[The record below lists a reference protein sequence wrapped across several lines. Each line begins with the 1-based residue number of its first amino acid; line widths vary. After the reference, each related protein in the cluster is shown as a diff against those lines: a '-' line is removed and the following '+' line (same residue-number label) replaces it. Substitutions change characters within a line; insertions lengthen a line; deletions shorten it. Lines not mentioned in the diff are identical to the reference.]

1 MTDPPAADRSGPAM
15 PCRAGG
21 TASGTAPGTGTE
33 PDPGARSGTRPGVG
47 TGGNR
52 RAGRGG
58 GGGLPSPR
66 EVVAYVGAL
75 GKPGVA
81 QVLAAARDRGRVA
94 VQPRCGVAEH
104 DRMRALLRSLEAEA
118 APDVLTLT
126 IDSHTRL
133 RRFEEAR
140 RLLATRPQEL
150 NGYPL
155 VAHGWRR
162 ARDLNEAVAAPLEV
176 RHGSPEPQRLFDVAV
191 AGGITSFE
199 GGGISYNLPYSKEVP
214 LAVSLAAWDRVDRRC
229 GELAELGLVVDRELF
244 GTLTAVLVPP
254 SISLAVSVL
263 EAVLA
268 ARAGVRCLSVAYPQG
283 GHLEQDVAALTAVP
297 VLAERYLPPGVAVHP
312 VLHEFMGVFP
322 RARRHAEDLILYG
335 ALVARLGGAS
345 KIITK
350 THQEAAGI
358 PDVRANI
365 EGVRLA
371 DRANSP
377 LLDFLSV
384 DEGRV
389 REERRWILAEVAE
402 IVGPVLEGR
411 AAGPGALA
419 GAIVEAF
426 ADGTLDIPFSAS
438 RFARSQIV
446 PRRDPEGAIRYLRA
460 GALPLSAE
468 SLRRHRDL
476 LAGPRGSLPSA
487 ASLPAILLADINYFP
502 SLFREE
508 PE

>member
-1 MTDPPAADRSGPAM
+1 MVR
-15 PCRAGG
+15 
-21 TASGTAPGTGTE
+21 
-33 PDPGARSGTRPGVG
+33 TRPRLMTGPPSAGHSGVAG
-47 TGGNR
+47 PGRSTGSG
-52 RAGRGG
+52 AA
-58 GGGLPSPR
+58 LPSLR
-66 EVVAYVGAL
+66 ESVAYVAAL

-81 QVLAAARDRGRVA
+81 QVLAAARNRGRVA
-94 VQPRCGVAEH
+94 VQPRCGVARH
-104 DRMRALLRSLEAEA
+104 DGMRALLRSLEAEA
-118 APDVLTLT
+118 APDVLSLT

-133 RRFEEAR
+133 RRFGEAE
-140 RLLATRPQEL
+140 RLLGTRPQEL

-199 GGGISYNLPYSKEVP
+199 GGGISYNLPYSKQVP

-283 GHLEQDVAALTAVP
+283 GHLEQDVAALTAIP
-297 VLAERYLPPGVAVHP
+297 VLAERYLPPHVAVHP

-335 ALVARLGGAS
+335 ALVARLGRAS

-377 LLDFLSV
+377 LLDFLSA
-384 DEGRV
+384 DEDRV

-411 AAGPGALA
+411 AATSAAVA

-468 SLRRHRDL
+468 SLRRQRDL
-476 LAGPRGSLPSA
+476 LAGPHGSLPPSA
-487 ASLPAILLADINYFP
+487 ASLPEILLADINYFP

-508 PE
+508 PEVREEPE